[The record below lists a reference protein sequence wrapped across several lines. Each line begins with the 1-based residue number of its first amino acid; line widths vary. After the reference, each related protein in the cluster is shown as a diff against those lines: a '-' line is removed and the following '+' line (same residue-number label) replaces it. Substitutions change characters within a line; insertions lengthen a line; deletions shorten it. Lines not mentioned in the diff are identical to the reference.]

1 MVMIKESTPN
11 NIKKTAALLIVFML
25 CAAFVFPVVL
35 TLFDSFMTV
44 NEVSKF
50 YFSGN
55 NEQIRLI
62 PEPLSIEQYYILLI
76 EKSDYLALFW
86 NSVKYST
93 VITFLHLLIALPTA
107 FVFAKI
113 RFKGRDLLFFVI
125 LVVMMMPFQVTL
137 LPNFILAKMFGI
149 LYTDSAIILP
159 GIFAPFGIFL
169 MRQFIKT
176 IPNESIEAVLLESG
190 SVLDVM
196 RISVIPNSKA
206 GITAVVIMT
215 FAETWNMVEQP
226 LVLLNDQLK
235 YPLSVVLNSLYGS
248 SPDIA
253 FAGSVIYI
261 APVILLYFFFKESI
275 YDGIKN
281 IRYG

>member
-1 MVMIKESTPN
+1 MIKESTPN
-11 NIKKTAALLIVFML
+11 NIKKTAALLIVFLL
-25 CAAFVFPVVL
+25 CAAFVSPVVL

-44 NEVSKF
+44 SEVSKF

-190 SVLDVM
+190 SVFDVM
-196 RISVIPNSKA
+196 RISVIPGSKA

>member
-1 MVMIKESTPN
+1 MKKERLSTN
-11 NIKKTAALLIVFML
+11 TKKTTALLIASVL
-25 CAAFVFPVVL
+25 CGAFIFPVVF
-35 TLFDSFMTV
+35 TLFDSFMSV
-44 NEVSKF
+44 SEVSRF
-50 YFSGN
+50 YFISGSSN
-55 NEQIRLI
+55 QVRLI

-86 NSVKYST
+86 NSVKFST
-93 VITFLHLLIALPTA
+93 VITFLHLLIALPTG

-113 RFKGRDLLFFVI
+113 RFKGRELLFFII
-125 LVVMMMPFQVTL
+125 LIVMMMPFQVTL

-149 LYTDSAIILP
+149 LNTDSAIILP

-190 SVLDVM
+190 SVFDVM
-196 RISVIPNSKA
+196 RIAVIPGTKA

-215 FAETWNMVEQP
+215 FAEVWNMVEQL